1 MDNDDINSF
10 DDIVL
15 TTDTSLDNTYTTTV
29 TIDDYTV
36 SSIDLSDITF
46 GTGEPDDKRVKLR
59 QSGDIPID
67 IWAKL
72 YNNNVIGNDND

>member
-1 MDNDDINSF
+1 MENDDFKF
-10 DDIVL
+10 DDVVL
-15 TTDTSLDNTYTTTV
+15 TTSTTTDSTYTTTV
-29 TIDDYTV
+29 SIDDYTV